1 MDKTCNT
8 KITEEDK
15 EDRECQQ
22 LYKMSK
28 PLNKKDTKVETDTS
42 ESGSNRNRHGKPS
55 VSHLHF
61 HEIPYLAQQL
71 ALYPSEYE
79 AISIFDKHFYQVW
92 KIPLRR
98 AVLVT
103 SIRNTRRLSA
113 ISVRPSHCS

>member
-71 ALYPSEYE
+71 ALYPSEYD
-79 AISIFDKHFYQVW
+79 FDF
-92 KIPLRR
+92 
-98 AVLVT
+98 
-103 SIRNTRRLSA
+103 
-113 ISVRPSHCS
+113 